1 MKNMGAIL
9 EAGGCS
15 HGDVI
20 KATVLLDEMPNFAA
34 VHGGRCT
41 VRTGIHKADA
51 LRRCAHPQASKA
63 HLTGIKK

>member
-15 HGDVI
+15 YGDVT

-34 VHGGRCT
+34 VSGGRCT
-41 VRTGIHKADA
+41 VRPPSRCA

-63 HLTGIKK
+63 HRTGIKK